1 MCNQKPSQ
9 LSQIQGNSFEILYYF
24 TFVKF
29 SRLHFLRYKKAYFR
43 KASTS
48 VEHTLDR
55 ELRELRKMSNQNAPQ
70 PRDRPSQIDSQ
81 QTNIFKQL
89 HTETAKKKNLERR
102 ARDPLMWWRQ
112 RLGDGVMIPL
122 VNVVK
127 KTFCIPATS
136 VPSEQI
142 FSKAGL
148 LISKQKNSLKPSNVD
163 MLISK
168 F

>member
-1 MCNQKPSQ
+1 M
-9 LSQIQGNSFEILYYF
+9 
-24 TFVKF
+24 
-29 SRLHFLRYKKAYFR
+29 
-43 KASTS
+43 
-48 VEHTLDR
+48 EHTLDR

-70 PRDRPSQIDSQ
+70 PRDRPSLIDSQ

-89 HTETAKKKNLERR
+89 HTETVKQKNLERR
-102 ARDPLMWWRQ
+102 GGENTAVSNILLIKEYNDWPLLEDVDPLKWWRQ

-127 KTFCIPATS
+127 KIFCIPATS

-148 LISKQKNSLKPSNVD
+148 LISKQRNGLKPSNVD
-163 MLISK
+163 MLIFLNK
-168 F
+168 NV

>member
-1 MCNQKPSQ
+1 
-9 LSQIQGNSFEILYYF
+9 
-24 TFVKF
+24 
-29 SRLHFLRYKKAYFR
+29 
-43 KASTS
+43 
-48 VEHTLDR
+48 
-55 ELRELRKMSNQNAPQ
+55 MSNQNAPQ

>member
-1 MCNQKPSQ
+1 
-9 LSQIQGNSFEILYYF
+9 
-24 TFVKF
+24 
-29 SRLHFLRYKKAYFR
+29 
-43 KASTS
+43 

-89 HTETAKKKNLERR
+89 HTETVKQNNLERR
-102 ARDPLMWWRQ
+102 GGENTAVSNILLIKEYNVWLLLEDVDPLKWWRQ
-112 RLGDGVMIPL
+112 LLVEGVMIPL

-127 KTFCIPATS
+127 NIFCIPATF

-142 FSKAGL
+142 FSKAGH
-148 LISKQKNSLKPSNVD
+148 LISKQTNGLKPSNVE
-163 MLISK
+163 MLIFLNK
-168 F
+168 NV